1 MHRRLC
7 LNLPQISSRVEC
19 SHVIIVT
26 FMHTFTF
33 THMQLYTHIHLFS
46 HTHTH
51 TLAYVSTKGP
61 AAVLVS
67 CIGVPL
73 PGPQVGHP
81 QCPDM
86 YWGGYQAQCIQTF
99 HLGFV
104 GFIMLSW
111 ATRWLKGLRG
121 SWPLLGLQT
130 SMYTPRGRSDSAS
143 APFTGDLSVWAK
155 HLSEKWAPSNLAV
168 WKLSKPGKPAWE
180 QGEPM
185 GWEGARRERWGPVH
199 CSQHTDTHL
208 NTHTDTRD
216 TEK

>member
-1 MHRRLC
+1 MLTCNYSYIHA
-7 LNLPQISSRVEC
+7 
-19 SHVIIVT
+19 
-26 FMHTFTF
+26 
-33 THMQLYTHIHLFS
+33 HIHF
-46 HTHTH
+46 HTHAIIHTH
-51 TLAYVSTKGP
+51 TLVLTYSHTHSGLCLYQGP
-61 AAVLVS
+61 CCCLGFLYWGASSGTPGGASSVPRHVL
-67 CIGVPL
+67 
-73 PGPQVGHP
+73 
-81 QCPDM
+81 
-86 YWGGYQAQCIQTF
+86 GGYQAQCIQTF